1 MNRPFQFYSEAFQNS
16 YLQHWQMVQEE
27 IERITCF
34 QN

>member
-1 MNRPFQFYSEAFQNS
+1 MIRPFRFYIEAFQNS
-16 YLQHWQMVQEE
+16 YKQHWQMAQEE